1 MQEQEVTIMS
11 IPTQAFGRGGH
22 MSTRAIFGAAALG
35 SVTQD
40 EADRILELLL
50 RYGVNH
56 IDVASNYGDAEVRI
70 APWLGRYRS
79 QFYLAT
85 KGDERTAQGAR
96 EELHRSLERMR
107 VDYVDLWQIHSIA
120 DPIEWDVALSPGGA
134 LEAAIAAKQQGLIR
148 AIGVTGHGLQIAATH
163 RRSLERFDFDAV
175 LLPYNYL
182 TMQNPY
188 YAENFNAL
196 VQTCQQRNVAVQT
209 IKSIAYRPW
218 LGRTHTRSTWYAPL
232 EEQADIDRAVHWVLQ
247 RSGVF
252 LNTVG
257 DINLLP
263 KVLDAASRFQDGSDP
278 ADAEMQAMAARLQM
292 EPLFV

>member
-1 MQEQEVTIMS
+1 MAIEV
-11 IPTQAFGRGGH
+11 QAFGRSGH
-22 MSTRAIFGAAALG
+22 MSTRTIFGAASLSA
-35 SVTQD
+35 VTQE
-40 EADRILELLL
+40 EADRTLEVLL

-56 IDVASNYGDAEVRI
+56 IDVAASYGDAELRI
-70 APWLGRYRS
+70 APWLERYRGH
-79 QFYLAT
+79 FYLAT
-85 KGDERTAQGAR
+85 KTDARTAQEAR

-107 VDYVDLWQIHSIA
+107 VDYVDLWQLHNLV

-134 LEAAIAAKQQGLIR
+134 LEAAIEARTQGLVR

-163 RRSLERFDFDAV
+163 RRSLERFDFDTV

-182 TMQNPY
+182 TMQSPY

-196 VQTCQQRNVAVQT
+196 VATCQQRNVAVQT

-218 LGRTHTRSTWYAPL
+218 MGRQHTRAVWYQPL
-232 EEQADIDRAVHWVLQ
+232 EDQQDIDRAVHWVLKRQ
-247 RSGVF
+247 GLF

-257 DINLLP
+257 DIHLLP
-263 KVLDAASRFQDGSDP
+263 RVLDAASRFQAGTPDE
-278 ADAEMQAMAARLQM
+278 EMQAMVARLAM